1 MSFADFES
9 NLIAPGSP
17 ETLNESLQH
26 ENEKLKEENMKWK
39 DLAGK
44 QNVLILTLRKEIFDL
59 NKGKKTFF
67 TSPSPNKFSSS
78 SSSAFNTKSRSF
90 IVTEDEVVI
99 SFPTARPITGERYA
113 LLFYLLYNFIIII
126 IILSKGLR
134 NLVRKIL

>member
-90 IVTEDEVVI
+90 IVTEDEVDVI
-99 SFPTARPITGERYA
+99 RIPIARPITGQGTPS
-113 LLFYLLYNFIIII
+113 FFISFII
-126 IILSKGLR
+126 L
-134 NLVRKIL
+134 